1 MSEELEYAQRLQ
13 QLQQARWKQ
22 ILDVQR
28 PYRWNLERLCSG
40 RVLEV
45 GCGIG
50 RNLRI
55 LHRLLAAPIGVD
67 TNPES
72 ALVASEEG
80 LRA

>member
-13 QLQQARWKQ
+13 QLQQARWKLA
-22 ILDVQR
+22 LDVQR

-50 RNLRI
+50 RNLRNAR
-55 LHRLLAAPIGVD
+55 RLMITPVGVD
-67 TNPES
+67 TNP
-72 ALVASEEG
+72 
-80 LRA
+80 